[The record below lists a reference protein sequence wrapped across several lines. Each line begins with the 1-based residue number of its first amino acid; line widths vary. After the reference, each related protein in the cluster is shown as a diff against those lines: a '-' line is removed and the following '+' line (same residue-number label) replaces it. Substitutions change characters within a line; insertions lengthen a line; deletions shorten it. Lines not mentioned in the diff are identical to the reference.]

1 MSLRRIFSPFS
12 RKNKGE
18 GSSAGAVHDSSH
30 YSSKPAPVEMPTPSV
45 PPPAYSQTYGPAS
58 EERALARL
66 REYDTIFVIDDSSSM
81 CNDATVDQT
90 RWDVACEA
98 LAEFSEIAARYD
110 KDGIDIH
117 FLNSPRVGKG
127 LKPGLGPQ
135 GVNDV
140 RRLFMDLTPSGMT
153 YIGKKLESLL
163 TKDYIKQM
171 ELASKELGA
180 WPKRLNFMIIT
191 DGEASGYFY
200 CLKQCG
206 VLTEYVPFQGDA
218 VDLKKFLRD
227 TANTLHKLRAPQAQ
241 IGNDKHATRFLE
253 DLDGDCNKNLPTDI
267 VDTVKSDPGKPFDA
281 DLIKKVLLGGINRG
295 FDHKD

>member
-18 GSSAGAVHDSSH
+18 GSSAGAVHDNSH

-90 RWDVACEA
+90 RWDVACDA

-127 LKPGLGPQ
+127 LK

-191 DGEASGYFY
+191 DGEAS
-200 CLKQCG
+200 
-206 VLTEYVPFQGDA
+206 DA

-227 TANTLHKLRAPQAQ
+227 TANTLHKLRAPQAQIGFQFLQ